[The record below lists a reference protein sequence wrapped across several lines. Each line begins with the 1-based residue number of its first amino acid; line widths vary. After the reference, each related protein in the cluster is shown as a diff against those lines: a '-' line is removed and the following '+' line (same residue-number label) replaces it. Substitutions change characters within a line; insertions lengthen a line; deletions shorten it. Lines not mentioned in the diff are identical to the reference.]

1 MEATLAHEPTTQGL
15 LRQARE
21 GSREAFDALV
31 RRFEARLEAL
41 VGARLGAELRGT
53 IEPADVKQEA
63 LLLAFQGL
71 GGFEWREEESF
82 LHWLGTLVELVILK
96 AHERAR
102 YRRMQ
107 PLADDLAAAPDS
119 PSRGLRR
126 EERFERL
133 ERALA
138 ALSTEHREVILL
150 ARVEKLP
157 GAEIA
162 RRMGR
167 SSDAVAKLLSRAL
180 KSLRQAF
187 GNTESLSL
195 PARELGRGRE
205 GGADAVR

>member
-1 MEATLAHEPTTQGL
+1 MEATLAHDPTTQDL

-21 GSREAFDALV
+21 GSREAFDALI
-31 RRFEARLEAL
+31 RRFEPRLEAL
-41 VGARLGAELRGT
+41 VGKRLGAGLRAS
-53 IEPADVKQEA
+53 IEPADVQQEA
-63 LLLAFQGL
+63 LLLAFQGI
-71 GGFEWREEESF
+71 GGFEWRGEESF

-102 YRRMQ
+102 YRQMQ
-107 PLADDLAAAPDS
+107 PLADDLAAAADS

-133 ERALA
+133 ERALSS
-138 ALSTEHREVILL
+138 LTPEHREVILL
-150 ARVEKLP
+150 ARIEKLP

-162 RRMGR
+162 RRMQR

-195 PARELGRGRE
+195 PPRELGCSQE
-205 GGADAVR
+205 GGADDVR